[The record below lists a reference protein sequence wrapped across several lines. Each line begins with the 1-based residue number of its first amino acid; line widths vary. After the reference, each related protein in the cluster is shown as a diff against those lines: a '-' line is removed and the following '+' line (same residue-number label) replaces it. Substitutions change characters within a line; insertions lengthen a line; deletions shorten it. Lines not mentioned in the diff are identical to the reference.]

1 MNDSREKENEVVG
14 GKKKGGTRNAKHD
27 EMACFYELL
36 IDGLPLFL
44 TLLSL
49 IRNVGSVY

>member
-1 MNDSREKENEVVG
+1 MRTKLFS
-14 GKKKGGTRNAKHD
+14 
-27 EMACFYELL
+27 ELL

-49 IRNVGSVY
+49 IRNVGAWYINRDER